1 MAFKWQHPEWL
12 WIGPALFVAVLLAA
26 VLFHRWRNG
35 MWKKL
40 GLEEQVSTLTTGAKG
55 SIRFFTR
62 YTVLALAL
70 GCAGL
75 SVANLQMGGQ
85 KQLIQRRGADVVF
98 ALDVS
103 RSMWAEDIAPSR
115 LDKAKLLISKT
126 IDGLGGDR
134 VGVVAYA
141 GSAYPA
147 LPITTDYAAAKMALA
162 SADPDQVPSQGTNL
176 SAALEYAQEYFKP
189 ASPAGRFI
197 IVLTDGE
204 DHEFSTSPINPELP
218 VNVLVVGVGTNIGGP
233 IPMSKGRNGTTYKKD
248 NNGEVVITKRDDVVL
263 REITNL
269 LGAQYADGN
278 ATESALAN
286 IKAFI
291 EDGEKSDIQEEIAMN
306 YDSQFMWFLYPVL
319 LFLLLYLLLPQ
330 RVGGV
335 ALIVALF
342 GFNMAQGQNLHTYGQ
357 EVRKGNEAFKNGQ
370 WEDAAVAY
378 DAASEQQPDTFIPKF
393 NTGTALMQGG
403 DAEGAAQ
410 ALVDATQSTENP
422 SQQSDALYNLGNL
435 LMDAGQFQ
443 EAAGAYIE
451 SLKRQPNRTDAV
463 YNLNRALEQQK
474 QQEQQQDQNQDQ
486 QQDQD
491 QENGEKQEKSDHPN
505 EQPQEEN
512 EDQDNSKKNQDQQ
525 GDGDKGEQ
533 DPSQQPQEDEQ
544 GEKGEQ
550 NKPKEGGET
559 TAKMTPEEIKGLLEA
574 IQRAEA
580 KTAEKM
586 NAKKAKGKKKSGEKD
601 W

>member
-40 GLEEQVSTLTTGAKG
+40 GLEEQGNTLTTGAKG
-55 SIRFFTR
+55 SMRFFTR
-62 YTVLALAL
+62 YTLLALAL

-85 KQLIQRRGADVVF
+85 KQLVQRRGADVIF

-126 IDGLGGDR
+126 INGLGGDR

-162 SADPDQVPSQGTNL
+162 SADPNQVPSQGTNL
-176 SAALEYAQEYFKP
+176 SAALEYAQEYFNP

-197 IVLTDGE
+197 IVMTDGE
-204 DHEFSTSPINPELP
+204 DHEFSTSPMNPELP
-218 VNVLVVGVGTNIGGP
+218 VNVLVVGVGTNVGGP

-248 NNGEVVITKRDDVVL
+248 NGGEVVITKRDDAVL
-263 REITNL
+263 QEITNL

-306 YDSQFMWFLYPVL
+306 YDSQFIWFLYPAL
-319 LFLLLYLLLPQ
+319 FFLLLYLLLPQ
-330 RVGGV
+330 RVRGV
-335 ALIVALF
+335 ALIVASI

-357 EVRKGNEAFKNGQ
+357 EVRKGNKAFENEQ
-370 WEDAAVAY
+370 WGDAAAAY
-378 DAASEQQPDTFIPKF
+378 DAAREQQPDAFIPRF

-403 DAEGAAQ
+403 DADGAAQ
-410 ALVDATQSTENP
+410 ALVEAAQSTEDP
-422 SQQSDALYNLGNL
+422 LQQSDALYNLGNL

-443 EAAGAYIE
+443 EAAGTYIE

-474 QQEQQQDQNQDQ
+474 QQEQQQEQDQNQ
-486 QQDQD
+486 QQDQ
-491 QENGEKQEKSDHPN
+491 ENEEEQKKSDNPN
-505 EQPQEEN
+505 EQPQDEQ
-512 EDQDNSKKNQDQQ
+512 EDQDNSKKDQDQQ
-525 GDGDKGEQ
+525 SDEDNGEQ
-533 DPSQQPQEDEQ
+533 DPSQQPQEDKQ
-544 GEKGEQ
+544 GEEGEQ

-574 IQRAEA
+574 IQRAEE

>member
-40 GLEEQVSTLTTGAKG
+40 GLEEQGNTLTTGAKG
-55 SIRFFTR
+55 SMRFFTR
-62 YTVLALAL
+62 YTLLALAL

-85 KQLIQRRGADVVF
+85 KQLVQRRGADVIF

-126 IDGLGGDR
+126 INGLGGDR

-176 SAALEYAQEYFKP
+176 SAALEYAQEYFNP

-197 IVLTDGE
+197 IVMTDGE
-204 DHEFSTSPINPELP
+204 DHEFSTSPMNPELP
-218 VNVLVVGVGTNIGGP
+218 VNVLVVGVGTNVGGP

-248 NNGEVVITKRDDVVL
+248 NGGEVVITKRDDAVL
-263 REITNL
+263 QEITNL

-306 YDSQFMWFLYPVL
+306 YDSQFIWFLYPAL
-319 LFLLLYLLLPQ
+319 FFLLLYLLLPQ
-330 RVGGV
+330 RVRGV
-335 ALIVALF
+335 ALIVASI

-357 EVRKGNEAFKNGQ
+357 EVRKGNKAFENEQ
-370 WEDAAVAY
+370 WGDAAAAY
-378 DAASEQQPDTFIPKF
+378 DAAREQQPNAFIPRF

-410 ALVDATQSTENP
+410 ALVEAAQSTEDP
-422 SQQSDALYNLGNL
+422 LQQSDALYNLGNL

-443 EAAGAYIE
+443 EAAGTYIE

-474 QQEQQQDQNQDQ
+474 QQEQQQEQDQNQ
-486 QQDQD
+486 QQDQ
-491 QENGEKQEKSDHPN
+491 ENEEEQKKSDNPN
-505 EQPQEEN
+505 EQPQDEQ
-512 EDQDNSKKNQDQQ
+512 EDQDNSKKDQDQQ
-525 GDGDKGEQ
+525 SDEDNGEQ
-533 DPSQQPQEDEQ
+533 DPSQRPREDKQ
-544 GEKGEQ
+544 GEEGEQ

-574 IQRAEA
+574 IQRAEE

>member
-40 GLEEQVSTLTTGAKG
+40 GLEEQGNTLTTGAKG
-55 SIRFFTR
+55 SMRFFTR
-62 YTVLALAL
+62 YTLLALAL

-85 KQLIQRRGADVVF
+85 KQLVQRRGADVIF

-126 IDGLGGDR
+126 INGLGGDR

-176 SAALEYAQEYFKP
+176 SAALEYAQEYFNP

-197 IVLTDGE
+197 IVMTDGE
-204 DHEFSTSPINPELP
+204 DHEFSTSPMNPELP
-218 VNVLVVGVGTNIGGP
+218 VNVLVVGVGTNVGGP

-248 NNGEVVITKRDDVVL
+248 NGGEVIITKRDDAVL
-263 REITNL
+263 QEITNL

-291 EDGEKSDIQEEIAMN
+291 EGGEKSDIQEEIAMN
-306 YDSQFMWFLYPVL
+306 YDSQFIWFLYPAL

-330 RVGGV
+330 RVRGV
-335 ALIVALF
+335 ALIVASI

-357 EVRKGNEAFKNGQ
+357 EVRKGNKAFENEQ
-370 WEDAAVAY
+370 WGDAAAAY
-378 DAASEQQPDTFIPKF
+378 DAAREQQPDAFIPRF

-410 ALVDATQSTENP
+410 ALVEAAQSTEDP
-422 SQQSDALYNLGNL
+422 LQQSDALYNLGNL

-443 EAAGAYIE
+443 EAAGTYIE

-474 QQEQQQDQNQDQ
+474 QQEQQQEQDQNQ
-486 QQDQD
+486 QQDQ
-491 QENGEKQEKSDHPN
+491 ENEEEQKKSDNPN
-505 EQPQEEN
+505 EQPQDEQ
-512 EDQDNSKKNQDQQ
+512 EDQDNSKKDQDQQ
-525 GDGDKGEQ
+525 SDDDNGEQ
-533 DPSQQPQEDEQ
+533 DSSQQPQEDKQ
-544 GEKGEQ
+544 GEEGEQ

-574 IQRAEA
+574 IQRAEE

-586 NAKKAKGKKKSGEKD
+586 NAKKAKRKKKSGEKD

>member
-40 GLEEQVSTLTTGAKG
+40 GLEEQGNTLTTGAKG
-55 SIRFFTR
+55 SMRFFTR
-62 YTVLALAL
+62 YTLLALAL

-85 KQLIQRRGADVVF
+85 KQLVQRRGADVIF

-126 IDGLGGDR
+126 INGLGGDR

-176 SAALEYAQEYFKP
+176 SAALEYAQEYFNP

-197 IVLTDGE
+197 IVMTDGE
-204 DHEFSTSPINPELP
+204 DHEFSTSPMNPELP
-218 VNVLVVGVGTNIGGP
+218 VNVLVVGVGTNVGGP
-233 IPMSKGRNGTTYKKD
+233 IPVSKGRNGTTYKKD
-248 NNGEVVITKRDDVVL
+248 NGGEVVITKRDDAVL
-263 REITNL
+263 QEITSL

-306 YDSQFMWFLYPVL
+306 YDSQFIWFLYPAL
-319 LFLLLYLLLPQ
+319 FFLLLYLLLPQ
-330 RVGGV
+330 RVRGV
-335 ALIVALF
+335 ALIVASI

-357 EVRKGNEAFKNGQ
+357 EVRKGNKAFENEQ
-370 WEDAAVAY
+370 WGDAAAAY
-378 DAASEQQPDTFIPKF
+378 DAAREQQPDAFIPKF
-393 NTGTALMQGG
+393 NTGTALMKGG

-410 ALVDATQSTENP
+410 ALVEAAQSTEDP
-422 SQQSDALYNLGNL
+422 LQQSDALYNLGNL

-443 EAAGAYIE
+443 EAAGTYIE

-474 QQEQQQDQNQDQ
+474 QQEQQQEQDQNQ
-486 QQDQD
+486 QQDQ
-491 QENGEKQEKSDHPN
+491 ENEEEQKKSDNPN
-505 EQPQEEN
+505 EQPQDEQ
-512 EDQDNSKKNQDQQ
+512 EDQDNSKKDQDQQ
-525 GDGDKGEQ
+525 SDEDNGEQ
-533 DPSQQPQEDEQ
+533 DPSQQPQEDKQ
-544 GEKGEQ
+544 GEEGEQ

-574 IQRAEA
+574 IQRAEE

>member
-40 GLEEQVSTLTTGAKG
+40 GLEEQGNTLTTGAKG
-55 SIRFFTR
+55 SMRFFTR
-62 YTVLALAL
+62 YTLLALAL

-85 KQLIQRRGADVVF
+85 KQLVQRRGADVIF

-126 IDGLGGDR
+126 INGLGGDR

-176 SAALEYAQEYFKP
+176 SAALEYAQEYFNP

-197 IVLTDGE
+197 IVMTDGE
-204 DHEFSTSPINPELP
+204 DHEFSTSPMNPELP
-218 VNVLVVGVGTNIGGP
+218 VNVLVVGVGTNVGGP

-248 NNGEVVITKRDDVVL
+248 NGGEVVITKRDDAVL
-263 REITNL
+263 QEITNL

-306 YDSQFMWFLYPVL
+306 YDSQFIWFLYPAL
-319 LFLLLYLLLPQ
+319 FFLLLYLLLPQ
-330 RVGGV
+330 RVRGV
-335 ALIVALF
+335 ALIVASI

-357 EVRKGNEAFKNGQ
+357 EVRKGNKAFENEQ
-370 WEDAAVAY
+370 WGDAAAAY
-378 DAASEQQPDTFIPKF
+378 DAAREQQPNAFIPRF

-410 ALVDATQSTENP
+410 ALVEAAQSTEDP
-422 SQQSDALYNLGNL
+422 LQQSDALYNLGNL

-443 EAAGAYIE
+443 EAAGTYIE

-474 QQEQQQDQNQDQ
+474 QQEQQQEQDQNQ
-486 QQDQD
+486 QQDQ
-491 QENGEKQEKSDHPN
+491 ENEEEQKKSDNPN
-505 EQPQEEN
+505 EQPQDEQ
-512 EDQDNSKKNQDQQ
+512 EDQDNSKKDQDQQ
-525 GDGDKGEQ
+525 SDEDNEEQ
-533 DPSQQPQEDEQ
+533 DPSQRPQEDKQ
-544 GEKGEQ
+544 GEEGEQ

-574 IQRAEA
+574 IQRAEE

>member
-40 GLEEQVSTLTTGAKG
+40 GLEEQGNTLTTGAKG
-55 SIRFFTR
+55 SMRFFTR
-62 YTVLALAL
+62 YTLLALAL

-85 KQLIQRRGADVVF
+85 KQLVQRRGADVIF

-126 IDGLGGDR
+126 INGLGGDR

-176 SAALEYAQEYFKP
+176 SAALEYAQEYFNP

-197 IVLTDGE
+197 IVMTDGE
-204 DHEFSTSPINPELP
+204 DHEFSTSPMNPELP
-218 VNVLVVGVGTNIGGP
+218 VNVLVVGVGTNVGGP

-248 NNGEVVITKRDDVVL
+248 NGGEVVITKRDDAVL
-263 REITNL
+263 QEITNL

-306 YDSQFMWFLYPVL
+306 YDSQFIWFLYPAL
-319 LFLLLYLLLPQ
+319 FFLLLYLLLPQ
-330 RVGGV
+330 RVRGV
-335 ALIVALF
+335 ALIVASI

-357 EVRKGNEAFKNGQ
+357 EVRKGNKAFENEQ
-370 WEDAAVAY
+370 WGDAAAAY
-378 DAASEQQPDTFIPKF
+378 DAAREQQPNAFIPRF

-410 ALVDATQSTENP
+410 ALVEAAQSTEDP
-422 SQQSDALYNLGNL
+422 LQQSDALYNLGNL

-443 EAAGAYIE
+443 EAAGTYIE

-474 QQEQQQDQNQDQ
+474 QQEQQQEQDQNQ
-486 QQDQD
+486 QQDQ
-491 QENGEKQEKSDHPN
+491 ENEEEQKKSDNPN
-505 EQPQEEN
+505 EQPQDEQ
-512 EDQDNSKKNQDQQ
+512 EDQDNSKKDQDQQ
-525 GDGDKGEQ
+525 SDEDNGEQ
-533 DPSQQPQEDEQ
+533 DPSQRPQEDKQ
-544 GEKGEQ
+544 GEEGEQ

-574 IQRAEA
+574 IQRAEE

>member
-40 GLEEQVSTLTTGAKG
+40 GLEEQGNTLTTGAKG
-55 SIRFFTR
+55 SMRFFTR
-62 YTVLALAL
+62 YTLLALAL

-85 KQLIQRRGADVVF
+85 KQLVQRRGADVIF

-126 IDGLGGDR
+126 INGLGGDR

-176 SAALEYAQEYFKP
+176 SAALEYAQEYFNP

-197 IVLTDGE
+197 IVMTDGE
-204 DHEFSTSPINPELP
+204 DHEFSTSPMNPELP
-218 VNVLVVGVGTNIGGP
+218 VNVLVVGVGTNVGGP

-248 NNGEVVITKRDDVVL
+248 NGGEVIITKRDDAVL
-263 REITNL
+263 QEITNL

-291 EDGEKSDIQEEIAMN
+291 EGGEKSDIQEEIAMN
-306 YDSQFMWFLYPVL
+306 YDSQFIWFLYPAL
-319 LFLLLYLLLPQ
+319 FFLLLYLLLPQ
-330 RVGGV
+330 RVRGV
-335 ALIVALF
+335 ALIVASI

-357 EVRKGNEAFKNGQ
+357 EVRKGNEAFENEQ
-370 WEDAAVAY
+370 WGDAAAAY
-378 DAASEQQPDTFIPKF
+378 DAAREQQPDAFIPRF

-410 ALVDATQSTENP
+410 ALVEAAQSTEDP
-422 SQQSDALYNLGNL
+422 LQQSDALYNLGNL

-443 EAAGAYIE
+443 EAAGTYIE

-474 QQEQQQDQNQDQ
+474 QQEQQQEQDQNQ
-486 QQDQD
+486 QQDQ
-491 QENGEKQEKSDHPN
+491 ENEEEQKKSDNPN
-505 EQPQEEN
+505 EQPQDEQ
-512 EDQDNSKKNQDQQ
+512 EDQDNSKKDQDQQ
-525 GDGDKGEQ
+525 SDDDNGEQ
-533 DPSQQPQEDEQ
+533 DSSQQPQEDKQ
-544 GEKGEQ
+544 GEEGEQ

-574 IQRAEA
+574 IQRAEE

-586 NAKKAKGKKKSGEKD
+586 NAKKAKRKKKSGEKD

>member
-40 GLEEQVSTLTTGAKG
+40 GLEEQGNPLTTGAKG
-55 SIRFFTR
+55 SMRFFTR
-62 YTVLALAL
+62 YTLLALAL

-85 KQLIQRRGADVVF
+85 KQLVQRRGADVVF

-176 SAALEYAQEYFKP
+176 SAALEYAQEYFNP

-197 IVLTDGE
+197 IVMTDGE
-204 DHEFSTSPINPELP
+204 DHEFSTSPMNPELP
-218 VNVLVVGVGTNIGGP
+218 VNVLVVGVGTNVGGP
-233 IPMSKGRNGTTYKKD
+233 IPISKGRNGTTYKKD
-248 NNGEVVITKRDDVVL
+248 NGGEVVITKRDDAVL
-263 REITNL
+263 QEITNL

-306 YDSQFMWFLYPVL
+306 YDSQFIWFLYPAL
-319 LFLLLYLLLPQ
+319 FFLLLYLLLPQ
-330 RVGGV
+330 RVRGV
-335 ALIVALF
+335 ALILASL

-357 EVRKGNEAFKNGQ
+357 EVRKGNEAFENEQ
-370 WEDAAVAY
+370 WGDAAAAY
-378 DAASEQQPDTFIPKF
+378 DAAREQQPDAFIPKF

-410 ALVDATQSTENP
+410 ALVEAAQSTEDP
-422 SQQSDALYNLGNL
+422 LQQSDALYNLGNL

-451 SLKRQPNRTDAV
+451 SLMRQPNRTDAV

-474 QQEQQQDQNQDQ
+474 LQEQQQEQDENQ
-486 QQDQD
+486 QQDQ
-491 QENGEKQEKSDHPN
+491 ENEEEQEKSDNLN
-505 EQPQEEN
+505 EKPQDEQ
-512 EDQDNSKKNQDQQ
+512 EDQDNSKKDHDQQ
-525 GDGDKGEQ
+525 SDDNNGEQ
-533 DPSQQPQEDEQ
+533 DPSQQPQEDKQ
-544 GEKGEQ
+544 GEEGEQ

-574 IQRAEA
+574 IQRAEE